1 MFNLF
6 TFFIINDGF
15 DLISFSL
22 FYISYFSK
30 LMTFFSTPSL
40 L

>member
-6 TFFIINDGF
+6 TFFLRNDEF

-22 FYISYFSK
+22 FYIGYFSK
-30 LMTFFSTPSL
+30 LMTFFSSPSL